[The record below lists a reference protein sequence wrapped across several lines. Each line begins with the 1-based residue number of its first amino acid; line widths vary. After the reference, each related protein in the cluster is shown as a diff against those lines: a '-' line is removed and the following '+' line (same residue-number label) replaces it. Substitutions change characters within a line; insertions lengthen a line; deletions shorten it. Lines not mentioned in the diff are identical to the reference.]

1 MGRLALLVGL
11 TPGAVLSAQQGDSV
25 GAWSRR
31 GPWHTT
37 TARIDS
43 LSDGASVA
51 GLITAAL
58 TVGNAERAT
67 TVLGRYGD
75 RLAPS
80 DRLYLAG
87 AIASADERWHVAAQA
102 FGAAALLRPEG
113 NRGLLDARA
122 AVAFER
128 ADLPDSARAAYR
140 RARTHLPALAGWL
153 VVREARVTLDA
164 AAAESLLTGAAPEAW
179 ALALQVRAHHR
190 LLAGNPA
197 AAETLLE
204 AAGLSGQAAE
214 LAIARADTAAALRF
228 AAIALGVTDTAE
240 VRRAVAILQEQVPP
254 PTPALALAAARGAA
268 RLRSTRQAVEW
279 GQLAVT
285 LGDTAPATLL
295 LLGDWLEAAGRRRD
309 ALSWY
314 ARAGEA
320 GLVPHARARLRLGD
334 RGGAVALQRY
344 AADHPDSPAAPA
356 ALFAAADALGS
367 DSLLTEVARR
377 WPRDATASR
386 ARMRLALRFLDRR
399 DSARAEPLLEDEV
412 VHQGGAAVRA
422 RYLLARVRLSQRD
435 GGGAEAEFVALATE
449 DSLGYYGLLARR
461 ATALPAPVLR
471 PPAPT
476 RPDSGA
482 AALIAQ
488 LALLDSLEFDREAEV
503 LVHSLVTRDW
513 TDARAMLDA
522 ADGLVLLGR
531 ANQAVR
537 LGYRAA
543 RELSLNHPRVLR
555 AVFPWPERELVQ
567 AEAAAFGL
575 DPYLVAGLIRQESWF
590 LPTARSRAGAV
601 GYMQLM
607 PATAREVALRMGV
620 DWSDAF
626 LTVGDANLH
635 IGCAHLAGLL
645 RRYPNDLPSAL
656 AAYNAGGTPVGRWRQ
671 QPGAA
676 DPAGFVELI
685 PYPETQEYVRS
696 VLRNRDLYQWLY
708 GADTR

>member
-1 MGRLALLVGL
+1 MGLA
-11 TPGAVLSAQQGDSV
+11 PGAALSAQQGDSV

-31 GPWHTT
+31 GAWHTAT
-37 TARIDS
+37 TRIDS
-43 LSDGASVA
+43 LPDTVPVA
-51 GLITAAL
+51 ALVTAAL
-58 TVGNAERAT
+58 TVGNTERAAS
-67 TVLGRYGD
+67 VLARHGD
-75 RLAPS
+75 RLPAP

-87 AIASADERWHVAAQA
+87 AIATADGRWHVAAQA

-113 NRGLLDARA
+113 NRGMLDARA

-128 ADLPDSARAAYR
+128 ADLPDSARAAYQ

-164 AAAESLLTGAAPEAW
+164 AAAESLLAGASPEAW
-179 ALALQVRAHHR
+179 SLSLEVRARHR

-204 AAGLSGQAAE
+204 AAGLSGQAAA
-214 LAIARADTAAALRF
+214 LAIARADTLAALRF
-228 AAIALGVTDTAE
+228 AAIALGLTDTAE
-240 VRRAVAILQEQVPP
+240 VRRAIAILQEQVPP
-254 PTPALALAAARGAA
+254 PTPALALEAARGAA
-268 RLRSTRQAVEW
+268 RLRGTRQAVEW

-285 LGDTAPATLL
+285 LGDSAPATFLQ
-295 LLGDWLEAAGRRRD
+295 LGEWLEATGRRRD
-309 ALSWY
+309 ALIWY
-314 ARAGEA
+314 ARAGAA

-334 RGGAVALQRY
+334 RGGAAVLQRF
-344 AADHPDSPAAPA
+344 AADHPDSPAAPT
-356 ALFAAADALGS
+356 ALFAAADALDS
-367 DSLLTEVARR
+367 DSLLREVARR

-412 VHQGGAAVRA
+412 VRQGTAAVRA

-435 GGGAEAEFVALATE
+435 SSGAEAEFVALAAE

-461 ATALPAPVLR
+461 AAALPAPVLR
-471 PPAPT
+471 PPVPA

-488 LALLDSLEFDREAEV
+488 LALLDTLGFEREAEV
-503 LVHSLVTRDW
+503 LVRSLVTRDW
-513 TDARAMLDA
+513 TDASAMLDA

-531 ANQAVR
+531 ANQSIR

-543 RELSLNHPRVLR
+543 RELTLNHPRVLR
-555 AVFPWPERELVQ
+555 AVFPWPERELVE

-575 DPYLVAGLIRQESWF
+575 DPFLVAGLIRQESWF
-590 LPTARSRAGAV
+590 LSTARSRAGAV

-607 PATAREVALRMGV
+607 PATAREVARRMGAE
-620 DWSDAF
+620 WSDAF
-626 LTVGDANLH
+626 LTIGDANLH
-635 IGCAHLAGLL
+635 VGCAHLAGLL
-645 RRYPNDLPSAL
+645 RRYPNDLPSAV
-656 AAYNAGGTPVGRWRQ
+656 AAYNAGGTPVGRWRRR
-671 QPGAA
+671 PGAA

-708 GADTR
+708 GAETR